1 MAARP
6 ERVRVTAPRDAAPP
20 PLSPVSAGTPE
31 DFYVRSLVRSQLRLA
46 LSVAVGFVVVLV
58 LLAVMV
64 TFWPQIHAMRVATI
78 PLPWLLL
85 GVGVYP
91 LIWVGAALYN
101 RASERNEQ
109 RYRDLAGR

>member
-1 MAARP
+1 MESRP
-6 ERVRVTAPRDAAPP
+6 ERVRVTAPADAAPR
-20 PLSPVSAGTPE
+20 LVSGARAGSPE
-31 DFYVRSLVRSQLRLA
+31 DFYVRSLIRSQLRLA
-46 LSVAVGFVVVLV
+46 MSVAVGFIVVLV
-58 LLAVMV
+58 LLAVLI
-64 TFWPQIHAMRVATI
+64 TFWPQIHNMRLATI